1 MSKRQTYS
9 RGAVARNA
17 RLAAV
22 ACIAATM
29 LPVAANAL
37 ALPDPFATQK
47 EDAVSCPV
55 RPFEPAISARP
66 SGPMEATKSAAIL
79 GGQTS
84 ALDRIRQQQTGLTP
98 AAQPPVQLASVPQLP
113 VSYSNS
119 CLAIAMPLPAPPL
132 TAVAPV
138 ETAGRSDEFLGT
150 ARVSIGTTPF
160 NDDWQR
166 VSTARLEPSHVAGL
180 VSTGDSSGI
189 EMLASVNR
197 WANRRVEYADDIA
210 NYGARDYWATASE
223 TLRSG
228 RGDCE
233 DYAILKYQMLAA
245 LGFDR
250 SLMYLTLARDLV
262 RNADHAVL
270 VVEVAGRH
278 YMLDNATDVLL
289 PANVGYDYRPTMSFN
304 SETAWLHGY
313 SRRAST
319 MTQLSYLSDSAVSSA
334 RVTGFNR

>member
-1 MSKRQTYS
+1 
-9 RGAVARNA
+9 
-17 RLAAV
+17 
-22 ACIAATM
+22 M
-29 LPVAANAL
+29 LPTAANAL
-37 ALPDPFATQK
+37 ALPDPFAVQNA
-47 EDAVSCPV
+47 DSVSCPL

-66 SGPMEATKSAAIL
+66 ADPRDATKSAAIL
-79 GGQTS
+79 GGQSS
-84 ALDRIRQQQTGLTP
+84 ALERIRQQQTGLVP
-98 AAQPPVQLASVPQLP
+98 EAQPPVQLATAPQLP

-119 CLAIAMPLPAPPL
+119 CLAIAMPMPTTPL
-132 TAVAPV
+132 TASPLQSA
-138 ETAGRSDEFLGT
+138 TRSDEFLDT
-150 ARVSIGTTPF
+150 ARVSIGMTPF

-166 VSTARLEPSHVAGL
+166 VSASRLDSSNVAGL
-180 VSTGDSSGI
+180 VADSSSRV
-189 EMLASVNR
+189 ETLASVNR

-210 NYGARDYWATASE
+210 NYGSRDYWATASE

-250 SLMYLTLARDLV
+250 SRMFLTLARDLV

-270 VVEVAGRH
+270 IVEVEGRH

>member
-1 MSKRQTYS
+1 ML
-9 RGAVARNA
+9 
-17 RLAAV
+17 LAA
-22 ACIAATM
+22 CTAAAL
-29 LPVAANAL
+29 LPASASAL
-37 ALPDPFATQK
+37 ALPDPFAAQK
-47 EDAVSCPV
+47 DDAVSCPV
-55 RPFEPAISARP
+55 RPFEPAVSARV
-66 SGPMEATKSAAIL
+66 SDRGEATKSAAIL
-79 GGQTS
+79 GGQPS
-84 ALDRIRQQQTGLTP
+84 ALESILQQQSGLAP
-98 AAQPPVQLASVPQLP
+98 AAQPPVKLATVPQLP
-113 VSYSNS
+113 VTYSNS
-119 CLAIAMPLPAPPL
+119 CLAIAMPIPATPL
-132 TAVAPV
+132 TGMPSEPTSRA
-138 ETAGRSDEFLGT
+138 DEFLGT

-160 NDDWQR
+160 NADWQR
-166 VSTARLEPSHVAGL
+166 VSAARLAPASVAELAGAP
-180 VSTGDSSGI
+180 GASGI
-189 EMLASVNR
+189 ETLASVNR
-197 WANRRVEYADDIA
+197 WANRRVEYADDIT
-210 NYGARDYWATASE
+210 NYGSRDYWATASE

-233 DYAILKYQMLAA
+233 DYAILKYQALAA

-250 SLMYLTLARDLV
+250 SRMFLTLARDLV

-270 VVEVAGRH
+270 IVEVAGRH

>member
-1 MSKRQTYS
+1 
-9 RGAVARNA
+9 
-17 RLAAV
+17 
-22 ACIAATM
+22 M
-29 LPVAANAL
+29 LPTAANAL
-37 ALPDPFATQK
+37 ALPDPFAMQK
-47 EDAVSCPV
+47 ADAVSCPV
-55 RPFEPAISARP
+55 RPFEPAVSARP
-66 SGPMEATKSAAIL
+66 ADPRDATKAAAIL
-79 GGQTS
+79 GGQSS
-84 ALDRIRQQQTGLTP
+84 ALDRIRQQQTGLVP
-98 AAQPPVQLASVPQLP
+98 EGQPPVQLATAPQLP
-113 VSYSNS
+113 VSYSSS
-119 CLAIAMPLPAPPL
+119 CLAIAMPMPTTPL
-132 TAVAPV
+132 TASPLQPA
-138 ETAGRSDEFLGT
+138 TRSDEFLGT
-150 ARVSIGTTPF
+150 ARVSIGMTPF

-166 VSTARLEPSHVAGL
+166 VSASRLDSSSVAGL
-180 VSTGDSSGI
+180 VDDSSSRV
-189 EMLASVNR
+189 ETLASVNR

-210 NYGARDYWATASE
+210 NYGSRDYWATASE

-250 SLMYLTLARDLV
+250 SRMFLTLARDLV

-270 VVEVAGRH
+270 IVEVEGRH